1 MADTK
6 LTAVIQLADKLSK
19 PLKNINNRLRQTQ
32 APIKRLSSQFKQLDR
47 LSGFKNLRAGLGGV
61 VGQLSRL
68 GIVGVGA
75 GAAGLV
81 ALNKMAD
88 TGDEIAKT
96 ARNFDFAVDKLQE
109 YRFVADRSGVSQ
121 ATLTKSMQAFTKRV
135 AEARNGTGELY
146 GLLKDVN
153 PEFLNQ
159 LLAIKDNAEAYDFLI
174 KKMAE
179 LPEQQRQILLG
190 DKAFSEAGRE
200 LVKITALGAD
210 EIENLKRQ
218 AHQYGAVLDQ
228 DVLDQ
233 SEKFKDQ
240 MTNISSIAK
249 GVGFAIGGALM
260 PEMVG
265 LMEQMSEWYLA
276 NKEVIDQNV
285 AGFAKDL
292 AASVQSFAENLPGM
306 IERVSNFVDQIGG
319 MKTVLIGAG
328 LVITG
333 PLISAIATLSATLL
347 TTPVGWFIGAVGLIA
362 GAGAMIM
369 GKWNPVEKFFPDLW
383 DGIVEHVGGTI
394 YKMVELFQNFT
405 PAGLIIKHWDPLTDF
420 FSDTWQNI
428 LKIFEAGM
436 AKVMPIVNKLTKV
449 ADKVTKPV
457 KKLFEFGGNA
467 ADAVT
472 GAASDAY
479 NGVRNFFGGDDTPR
493 ESILPKGQATQVGG
507 QVTVKID
514 SEGRP
519 KVQQVR
525 SDNPSV
531 GIDVDAGMS
540 LVGAM

>member
-1 MADTK
+1 LAFSFGQEMMPA
-6 LTAVIQLADKLSK
+6 IQ
-19 PLKNINNRLRQTQ
+19 
-32 APIKRLSSQFKQLDR
+32 
-47 LSGFKNLRAGLGGV
+47 
-61 VGQLSRL
+61 
-68 GIVGVGA
+68 GIVTSMTEWGA
-75 GAAGLV
+75 Q
-81 ALNKMAD
+81 NK
-88 TGDEIAKT
+88 ELIKT
-96 ARNFDFAVDKLQE
+96 KLQE
-109 YRFVADRSGVSQ
+109 
-121 ATLTKSMQAFTKRV
+121 V
-135 AEARNGTGELY
+135 AEKIA
-146 GLLKDVN
+146 
-153 PEFLNQ
+153 Q
-159 LLAIKDNAEAYDFLI
+159 SIKT
-174 KKMAE
+174 
-179 LPEQQRQILLG
+179 LG
-190 DKAFSEAGRE
+190 
-200 LVKITALGAD
+200 
-210 EIENLKRQ
+210 
-218 AHQYGAVLDQ
+218 
-228 DVLDQ
+228 
-233 SEKFKDQ
+233 
-240 MTNISSIAK
+240 
-249 GVGFAIGGALM
+249 
-260 PEMVG
+260 
-265 LMEQMSEWYLA
+265 
-276 NKEVIDQNV
+276 
-285 AGFAKDL
+285 
-292 AASVQSFAENLPGM
+292 ENLPG
-306 IERVSNFVDQIGG
+306 IIDRVSRFVDAIGG